1 MKIAYSHLA
10 KFFKKPPTLDKLSKS
25 LFQLGHEHEI
35 VNEIFDLE
43 ITPNRG
49 DCLSLLGLARDL
61 NSFYPVKDDRKIYNG
76 KIDTFDPRLTNNS
89 ENLCPN
95 ISFLEIE
102 IDGKPVKY
110 QAYLEKYFTELGIN
124 KNNFFT
130 DISNYLAYE
139 TGQPTHCFD
148 ASKMNGE
155 FSLQKRKKNEKFKT
169 LLGEEIELEGENLV
183 FTLDG
188 KTISLAGVMGGESTS
203 CTSNTT
209 KVWVECAYFIPEEI
223 LGKARKYNLNS
234 EAAYKFER
242 GVDFLSQENVLRRF
256 VSIVDDHAKIKSIS
270 IHQNIRKK
278 EKIKI
283 SYSQDD
289 VNKVIGNY
297 IEEDQQLEILES
309 LGFDKVGDLLIVPSH
324 RSDIGQIND
333 LAEEITRIIG
343 YDNISAKPLLLPV
356 TTKSMEKIFEEAC
369 RDFLVNQGFFEVIN
383 FPFNDTE
390 NPEANTVDNPLDKQR
405 SKIRVC
411 ITKSLAANVVYN
423 QNRQKDSIKMF
434 EISDVYTK
442 TGRERS
448 IGVIVN
454 GREGKNYNEFSSKL
468 DYSYLKGAL
477 ITMLSE
483 LLAAKIDFIVET
495 RENYDF
501 VEVVSLNGKKIGALG
516 KLSNNFVN
524 SKSKSSVYSFEID
537 ITNIEL
543 PTVVSKPVSEYPA
556 VYRDLSF
563 SIDTLEL
570 IDDLNKKIEKVCSE
584 FSILNELFVFDF
596 FENKKM
602 NILKVGYR
610 FKFQSD
616 KKSLT
621 DTEVD
626 KVMDKIIKISMS
638 IDGIK
643 IEGL

>member
-61 NSFYPVKDDRKIYNG
+61 NAFYPVKDDRKIYNG

-102 IDGKPVKY
+102 IDLKTAKY

-270 IHQNIRKK
+270 IHQNMRKK

-289 VNKVIGNY
+289 VNKVIGND

-309 LGFDKVGDLLIVPSH
+309 LGFDKAGDLLIVPSY

-356 TTKSMEKIFEEAC
+356 TTKSMENIFEEAC

-411 ITKSLAANVVYN
+411 LTKSLAANVVYN

-442 TGRERS
+442 SGVERS
-448 IGVIVN
+448 IAAIVN
-454 GREGKNYNEFSSKL
+454 GREGKNFKEFNSKL
-468 DYSYLKGAL
+468 DFSYLKGIL
-477 ITMLSE
+477 FSMLND
-483 LLAAKIDFIVET
+483 LLSTNLEFIKEN
-495 RENYDF
+495 RENYDL
-501 VEVVSLNGKKIGALG
+501 VESINLDGKKIGAIG
-516 KLSNNFVN
+516 KLSNQFVR
-524 SKSKSSVYSFEID
+524 SKTKSPVYSFEID
-537 ITNIEL
+537 ITNLKI
-543 PTVVSKPVSEYPA
+543 PNVDFKPISEYP
-556 VYRDLSF
+556 VIFRDLSF
-563 SIDTLEL
+563 SIESIEL
-570 IDDLNKKIEKVCSE
+570 IDELDNLIKEISKS
-584 FSILNELFVFDF
+584 SLILDELFIFDF
-596 FENKKM
+596 FENRKL
-602 NILKVGYR
+602 NILKFGYR
-610 FKFQSD
+610 FKFQSAER
-616 KKSLT
+616 SLT
-621 DTEVD
+621 DSEVD
-626 KVMDKIIKISMS
+626 KVMETIINSSLALK
-638 IDGIK
+638 GIK